1 MKKYLRLT
9 FLFVVLFPTVIFADY
24 SLEQLR
30 IANTLI
36 NEAGGLGRES
46 MTYVAE
52 VIRNQYNEQHKKYK
66 NDKITYSD
74 ILYHSWKPGGESNFQ
89 YSRDRFA
96 DKDKATLERMGRERM
111 KGSTDWQT
119 ALDLAGKLVNGTLNT
134 DYARGAN
141 AFHACGKNNDTIAK
155 AQKCE
160 PKYTILALNKTPD
173 GFSNQIFYHWELG
186 KFHHAYDSDV
196 VAQPSPYYSASAS
209 QGARQGE
216 STDGSRDASTC
227 AMEEMQK
234 MYLTEG
240 EVDKYC
246 WYCKIVI
253 VLVNA
258 YLDVAKDAIGGATL
272 PLGKIIL
279 RWGFLIWL
287 AYYILQQ
294 VSSMNAVTP
303 GKMLQEILVM
313 GFKVAVAS
321 AILGVGMDFIRD
333 YYLNPIV
340 ETGVNYGT
348 NIFKQM
354 NVPT

>member
-52 VIRNQYNEQHKKYK
+52 VIRNQYNEQHKYK
-66 NDKITYSD
+66 GNDNITYSD
-74 ILYHSWKPGGESNFQ
+74 ILYHSWKPGGDSNFQ
-89 YSRDRFA
+89 HSRDKFA
-96 DKDKATLERMGRERM
+96 DKDKATLEKMGRERM

-119 ALDLAGKLVNGTLNT
+119 ALELAGKLINGTLTT
-134 DYARGAN
+134 DYVKGAN
-141 AFHACGKNNDTIAK
+141 AFHGCKYSTLAEC
-155 AQKCE
+155 QKTE
-160 PKYTILALNKTPD
+160 PKHTLTKLSVTPK
-173 GFSNQIFYHWELG
+173 GFKNQIFYHWELG
-186 KFHHAYDSDV
+186 KFKHAYDSDT
-196 VAQPSPYYSASAS
+196 VAQPSPSYSYSAS
-209 QGARQGE
+209 QGAQQGE
-216 STDGSRDASTC
+216 ASDGSRDASSC

-234 MYLTEG
+234 MYLTQG
-240 EVDKYC
+240 NVDEYC

-258 YLDVAKDAIGGATL
+258 YLEVAKDAIGGATL

>member
-9 FLFVVLFPTVIFADY
+9 FLFFAFIYPTVIFADY

-52 VIRNQYNEQHKKYK
+52 VIRNQYNEQHKYAG
-66 NDKITYSD
+66 NDNITYSD
-74 ILYHSWKPGGESNFQ
+74 ILYHSWKPGGDSNFQ
-89 YSRDRFA
+89 HSRDKFA

-119 ALDLAGKLVNGTLNT
+119 ALDLAGKLINGTLTSN
-134 DYARGAN
+134 YVGGAN
-141 AFHACGKNNDTIAK
+141 AFHGCKYSTLAEC
-155 AQKCE
+155 QKTE
-160 PKYTILALNKTPD
+160 PKYKLTKLSVTPK
-173 GFSNQIFYHWELG
+173 GFKNQIFYHWDLG
-186 KFHHAYDSDV
+186 RFKHAYDSDT
-196 VAQPSPYYSASAS
+196 VAQPSPSYSASAS
-209 QGARQGE
+209 QGAQQGE
-216 STDGSRDASTC
+216 TSDGSRDASTC

-240 EVDKYC
+240 KVDEYC

-258 YLDVAKDAIGGATL
+258 YLKVANDAIGSATL
-272 PLGKIIL
+272 PLGKVIL
-279 RWGFLIWL
+279 KWGFLIWL
-287 AYYILQQ
+287 AYYVLQQ

-303 GKMLQEILVM
+303 GKMLQEILGM
-313 GFKVAVAS
+313 GFKVALAY
-321 AILGVGMDFIRD
+321 AILGVGSAFIRD
-333 YYLNPIV
+333 YYLNPIIG
-340 ETGVNYGT
+340 TGVDYGLA
-348 NIFKQM
+348 IFAQM
-354 NVPT
+354 DVPK